1 VAVKKV
7 RITLKPN
14 SPGRKFHLFPSAE
27 ALYVWACALERN
39 ETVQVEGIQ
48 ELVLEPGGFI
58 EAELR
63 GFDYAYDE
71 GVKPGQI
78 PTSVRGKRLD
88 LIRLGKAHEPQ
99 NASGTEVSTHAGWV
113 LGNMLPMKRYSDPHI
128 DVVPINEADAKLD
141 LAALFNDEIPVDVED

>member
-1 VAVKKV
+1 MKKV

-14 SPGRKFHLFPSAE
+14 SPGRKFHLFPSSE

-39 ETVQVEGIQ
+39 EQVQVDGIH

-63 GFDYAYDE
+63 GFDYAYDDAVE
-71 GVKPGQI
+71 PGKI
-78 PTSVRGKRLD
+78 PTSVKGKRLD
-88 LIRLGKAHEPQ
+88 LVRLAKAHEPQ

-113 LGNMLPMKRYSDPHI
+113 MGNMLPMKRYNDPHI
-128 DVVPINEADAKLD
+128 DVVLVEDGDSRLD
-141 LAALFNDEIPVDVED
+141 LASLFNDEIPIVTDD

>member
-1 VAVKKV
+1 MKKV

-14 SPGRKFHLFPSAE
+14 SPGRTFHLFPSAE
-27 ALYVWACALERN
+27 ALYVWASGMERG
-39 ETVQVEGIQ
+39 EQVQVDGVQ

-71 GVKPGQI
+71 GVKPGHV
-78 PTSVRGKRLD
+78 PTSVAGKRLE
-88 LIRLGKAHEPQ
+88 LVRLGKAHETQ
-99 NASGTEVSTHAGWV
+99 NASGTEVSTHMGWV

-128 DVVPINEADAKLD
+128 EVVPINEADARLD
-141 LAALFNDEIPVDVED
+141 LNALFNDDIPVEVED